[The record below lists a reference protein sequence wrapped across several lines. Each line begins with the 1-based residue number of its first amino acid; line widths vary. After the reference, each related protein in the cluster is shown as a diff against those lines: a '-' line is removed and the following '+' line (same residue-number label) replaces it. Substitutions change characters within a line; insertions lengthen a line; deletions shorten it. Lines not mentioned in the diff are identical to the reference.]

1 MIGLFIYI
9 FIYCNTTG
17 SLAWVYAAETCSDTG
32 LGFSLFIMYMCIFL
46 LTLIC
51 PYLMQNNVIGTANVF
66 FLFAGISWIGSIF
79 YYFFLKET
87 KNLTDKE
94 KKDLYKN

>member
-1 MIGLFIYI
+1 
-9 FIYCNTTG
+9 
-17 SLAWVYAAETCSDTG
+17 
-32 LGFSLFIMYMCIFL
+32 
-46 LTLIC
+46 
-51 PYLMQNNVIGTANVF
+51 MQNNVIGTANVF